1 MEHPRHG
8 SVSDK
13 NICAE
18 DEAAFLSRILIL
30 QESKCISNNIYCI
43 FTKVV
48 LKSSIKL
55 ITKICTGINLIITL

>member
-1 MEHPRHG
+1 MEHSRHG
-8 SVSDK
+8 AVSDK

-18 DEAAFLSRILIL
+18 DEAAFLSRIL